1 MPTAAQEARE
11 GWSVL
16 LFFPEK
22 LKRRNWFS
30 EIGKEQ
36 FWEKKVRSGGT
47 LDMLSMSCLPDP
59 HKLRSIC

>member
-1 MPTAAQEARE
+1 MRQERTALFC
-11 GWSVL
+11 WVL
-16 LFFPEK
+16 LEK
-22 LKRRNWFS
+22 LERRNWFS

-36 FWEKKVRSGGT
+36 FWGKKVRSGGT